1 MDVARNPVQS
11 AGMSEEEL
19 KLEKGARVAIVGGRK
34 GAGVRGEIFW
44 IGENKYGPGM
54 RYGVRGDDAETYWVD
69 QDHIGPEDAV
79 PETKIEA
86 KPELDKGQWVE
97 VVKGRDAGQKGEIF
111 WVGDS
116 KFGPGKRYGLKNAE
130 DETVW
135 ADGQQ
140 VEPIDPPPDA
150 EPRAERPRGGPRASD
165 APPPDAAPFPDDAPL
180 PEPDDRA
187 DAFDD
192 DIPFPGDDD
201 VPF

>member
-1 MDVARNPVQS
+1 MDVARNPGQS

-34 GAGVRGEIFW
+34 GNGVRGEIFW

-54 RYGVRGDDAETYWVD
+54 RYGVKGDDAETYWVD

-79 PETKIEA
+79 PETKVEA
-86 KPELDKGQWVE
+86 KPALDKGQWVE
-97 VVKGRDAGQKGEIF
+97 VTKGRDAGQKGEIF

-116 KFGPGKRYGLKNAE
+116 RFGAGKRYGLKNAD
-130 DETVW
+130 DETIW

-140 VEPIDPPPDA
+140 VEPIETPPDA
-150 EPRAERPRGGPRASD
+150 QPSAEAPRGAPRASD
-165 APPPDAAPFPDDAPL
+165 APPADDAPFPDDAPL